1 MELWHILLSLL
12 SYDRKGIGLKRL
24 GASVVALGV
33 VTIPDERGIIV

>member
-1 MELWHILLSLL
+1 MELWCFIESL

-33 VTIPDERGIIV
+33 VTIPMREE